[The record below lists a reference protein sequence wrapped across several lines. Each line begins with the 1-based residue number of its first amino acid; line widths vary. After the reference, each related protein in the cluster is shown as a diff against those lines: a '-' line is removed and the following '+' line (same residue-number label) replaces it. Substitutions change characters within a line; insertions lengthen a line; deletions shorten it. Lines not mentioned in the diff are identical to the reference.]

1 MKDLDPLVLN
11 SPEGAKE
18 KKQNPEEM
26 DEDNNISKDLV
37 KHCSV
42 RVGSLPQVGV
52 LLKTE
57 LEGQGQ
63 LTERSEKPDKG
74 KFQEVYLGR
83 FSSDVFCLYKMS
95 IIFLKIP
102 ES

>member
-11 SPEGAKE
+11 SPEGAKD

-63 LTERSEKPDKG
+63 LIERSAKLGGG
-74 KFQEVYLGR
+74 KLEGPSWEDY
-83 FSSDVFCLYKMS
+83 
-95 IIFLKIP
+95 
-102 ES
+102 